1 MESIINWVF
10 YDGTSPSGLRWKRT
24 TKYSKFKINDV
35 AGTIDKSDGYWKISI
50 QGVRYKV
57 HRVVWYLNFGSLNG
71 MCIDHVNRNRAD
83 NNIQNLRLVTPTE
96 NAHNR
101 SKNSNN
107 TTGETGIN
115 CCEGRTRKGT
125 PYTKFVAHVY
135 LHDWKKKQA
144 SFSVQKYG
152 YEEAFRLACEWR
164 QKMILELN
172 AQGAGYTE
180 NHGKDSK

>member
-1 MESIINWVF
+1 MEDVSNWF
-10 YDGTSPSGLRWKRT
+10 IYDDTSPSGLRWK
-24 TKYSKFKINDV
+24 KVSKHSKRKVNGV
-35 AGTIDKSDGYWKISI
+35 AGTIDKSDGYWKVTA
-50 QGVRYKV
+50 QDKRYKV
-57 HRVVWYLNFGSLNG
+57 HRVIWYLHFGSLDG
-71 MCIDHVNRNRAD
+71 MYIDHINRDRSD
-83 NNIQNLRLVTPTE
+83 NNIKNLRLVSHSG

-101 SKNSNN
+101 SKNTNN
-107 TTGETGIN
+107 VTGENGVGY
-115 CCEGRTRKGT
+115 CEGHTRKGT
-125 PYTKFVAHVY
+125 PYAKFVAHVY

-152 YEEAFRLACEWR
+152 YDEAFRLACEWR